1 MSRLLS
7 ATAAL
12 LFLFAL
18 LDDCHAEK
26 PAPGIQ
32 VGQTFVSP
40 TDESQQISYLLFLPC
55 GYCQAPEQ
63 GWPLMLF
70 LHGSGERGT
79 DDLPLVK
86 KHGPPK
92 LVETDRNFPFIVV
105 SPQCPKET
113 RWSDDAKLKL
123 LNELLVDL
131 TQRFSVDAD
140 RVCATGLSMG
150 GAGAWALAAEYPDR
164 ICAIAPMC
172 GAIDPAAAPKIRSVP
187 AWYFEGEDDNPRTLA
202 ATRALIDAVEDVG
215 GKVRA
220 TYYPNVGHNCWDPAY
235 ADPKLYEW
243 LLEQSLKSRPGTK
256 DPDS

>member
-1 MSRLLS
+1 MSRWLS

-18 LDDCHAEK
+18 LDECHAEK

-32 VGQTFVSP
+32 VCQTFVSP

-79 DDLPLVK
+79 GNLPLVK

-92 LVETDRNFPFIVV
+92 LVETNRNFPFVVV

-113 RWSDDAKLKL
+113 HWGSPAMLKL
-123 LNELLVDL
+123 LSELLVDL
-131 TQRFSVDAD
+131 TERFSVDAN
-140 RVCATGLSMG
+140 RICATGLSMG
-150 GAGAWALAAEYPDR
+150 GGGAWMLAMTYPDR

-172 GAIDPAAAPKIRSVP
+172 GAIDPVAARKIKSVP
-187 AWYFEGEDDNPRTLA
+187 TWYFEGEDDKPGLLVSSRK
-202 ATRALIDAVEDVG
+202 LIDAIRAEG
-215 GKVRA
+215 GQVRT
-220 TYYPNVGHNCWDPAY
+220 TYYPNVGHNCWDLAY
-235 ADPKLYEW
+235 SDPKLYEW

-256 DPDS
+256 GPAS